1 VNGLAFNDDAG
12 FVYILNSPFVT
23 DGGKRVT
30 TPQRYLSPVGRTSL
44 LRKAIR
50 SSNVI
55 ANVRSKRRL
64 KSRDY
69 SANSAV
75 PNPAPSMTALSPS
88 TVTAGV
94 NAFTLTVTGSNF
106 VSPST
111 VEWGGNPLPTE
122 FVSSSELQAQVSASD
137 VAAAN
142 TVVINV
148 VTPSPGGGTSP
159 ALIFGIVPASGSI
172 PVIQSLFPG
181 YIVAGSAGF
190 TMNVNGLAY
199 FNASSVVEWNGSP
212 RSSYL
217 NGPGQLQVQISAS
230 DVATPGYAQVTVT
243 NAGPGGG
250 ISNVAEFQILY
261 QPTVVNQVSN
271 DMLWDAVNQ
280 VMYISIPSTASTHAD
295 QVCVLNPTTA
305 AIGTCQPGS
314 EPHKL
319 AISDDSQFLYV
330 GMDGT
335 GSVQRFVLPSLT
347 PDISYSLGTE
357 PGTGSL
363 YYALDLQV
371 APGAPHTTAV
381 SLGTVTDPAATG
393 GITIYDDSTPRPT
406 SVLGWGPTQD
416 LYDSLQWGANVTEL
430 YAASTEGGG
439 DFYTLSVSSSGVVLD
454 QDYPSVFWN
463 EGKINYD
470 AANGL
475 IYSDDGFHAI
485 DPSTGMPV
493 GIFEVGGG
501 WPMAP
506 DSTLNTVFMPVQYIW
521 QIESPNY
528 TIDLF
533 DMAHYTLIAQIPFYT
548 TPANPILYIGR
559 FIRWG
564 TNGLALNDTQGNI
577 YLISG
582 SFVSGNQKSASQR
595 RVKPVHMPLAAH

>member
-1 VNGLAFNDDAG
+1 MAKIAGAGL
-12 FVYILNSPFVT
+12 SC
-23 DGGKRVT
+23 
-30 TPQRYLSPVGRTSL
+30 
-44 LRKAIR
+44 
-50 SSNVI
+50 
-55 ANVRSKRRL
+55 
-64 KSRDY
+64 Y
-69 SANSAV
+69 SASIV
-75 PNPAPSMTALSPS
+75 QT
-88 TVTAGV
+88 
-94 NAFTLTVTGSNF
+94 
-106 VSPST
+106 
-111 VEWGGNPLPTE
+111 
-122 FVSSSELQAQVSASD
+122 
-137 VAAAN
+137 AN

-506 DSTLNTVFMPVQYIW
+506 DSTLNTVFMPVQYI
-521 QIESPNY
+521 
-528 TIDLF
+528 
-533 DMAHYTLIAQIPFYT
+533 
-548 TPANPILYIGR
+548 
-559 FIRWG
+559 
-564 TNGLALNDTQGNI
+564 
-577 YLISG
+577 
-582 SFVSGNQKSASQR
+582 
-595 RVKPVHMPLAAH
+595 